1 MGPAYYLNL
10 TKKDAIIFLNKQ
22 KGESTVR
29 RPFILPGFGLRSAK
43 TALSATFLAAVYYLF
58 DRNPTFACIG
68 AVFGM
73 GSDLE
78 DSWRHGGNRL
88 IGTIIGGL
96 IGLFAFWMEHQFFPG
111 GNHLLRLLLL
121 FMGILFLAHFSVI
134 CGWPNA
140 VQPGG
145 VVLAIILFST
155 PDNHISYAINRM
167 IDTGIGVVVS
177 MLLNH
182 LMPRHLL
189 KAWLGKLRRKS
200 EEEIETKEIETEED
214 MQTPA

>member
-1 MGPAYYLNL
+1 M
-10 TKKDAIIFLNKQ
+10 Q
-22 KGESTVR
+22 Q
-29 RPFILPGFGLRSAK
+29 PFRLPGFGMRSAK
-43 TALSATFLAAVYYLF
+43 TALSATLLAAVYYLF

-78 DSWRHGGNRL
+78 DSWKHGGNRL
-88 IGTIIGGL
+88 IGTIIGGF

-111 GNHLLRLLLL
+111 GNYLLRLFLL
-121 FMGILFLAHFSVI
+121 FMGIMFLVHFSVI

-155 PDNHISYAINRM
+155 PDDHISYAINRM

-189 KAWLGKLRRKS
+189 EVWLSKLKRKPTEETKIEETKIEETKS
-200 EEEIETKEIETEED
+200 EEEKCKPRPRIGVFC
-214 MQTPA
+214 AGV